1 MKEVSEKHMKKIYLN
16 ILKAI
21 LVVIYFLTLNLVS
34 EKISALYLERGIEIC
49 TMIFLFLAIFIFEL
63 AYKKDDDD
71 LVVQGIEVLVLSAY
85 TLTSQY
91 ITKRFNFNFKIY
103 FLASSYIIAIYFI
116 VKCIW
121 YYTKGRKEIA
131 DDLSDIKEIV
141 KEKEPVKKE
150 ATKRKKDKIEDI
162 KIKNDV
168 TTTKKT
174 EAKSRTTKTP
184 ATKKKTTTKVEKDV
198 IENKETKS
206 KTTKTSATKKKTT
219 KVEKDVTENKEA
231 KSKTTKTPATK
242 KKTTT
247 KVEKNVTKNK
257 ETKSKTTKTPATKKK
272 ATTKVEKQGI
282 ENKKKKTTK
291 KKVDEE
297 KWLEVWLGMES
308 KILV

>member
-34 EKISALYLERGIEIC
+34 EKISALYLEKGIEIC

-85 TLTSQY
+85 TLTCQY

-174 EAKSRTTKTP
+174 EAKSKTTKTP
-184 ATKKKTTTKVEKDV
+184 ATKKKTATKVEKDV
-198 IENKETKS
+198 TENKETKS
-206 KTTKTSATKKKTT
+206 KTTKTPVTKKK
-219 KVEKDVTENKEA
+219 
-231 KSKTTKTPATK
+231 
-242 KKTTT
+242 
-247 KVEKNVTKNK
+247 
-257 ETKSKTTKTPATKKK
+257 
-272 ATTKVEKQGI
+272 TTKVEKQGI

-297 KWLEVWLGMES
+297 K
-308 KILV
+308 

>member
-71 LVVQGIEVLVLSAY
+71 LVAQGIEVLVLSAY

-162 KIKNDV
+162 KLKNDV

-174 EAKSRTTKTP
+174 EAKSKTTKTP
-184 ATKKKTTTKVEKDV
+184 ATKKKTTTKVEKNV
-198 IENKETKS
+198 TENKEAKS
-206 KTTKTSATKKKTT
+206 KTTKTPVTKKKTTT

-242 KKTTT
+242 KK
-247 KVEKNVTKNK
+247 
-257 ETKSKTTKTPATKKK
+257 ATI
-272 ATTKVEKQGI
+272 KVEKQGI

-291 KKVDEE
+291 KKADEE
-297 KWLEVWLGMES
+297 K
-308 KILV
+308 

>member
-91 ITKRFNFNFKIY
+91 ITKRFNLNFKIY
-103 FLASSYIIAIYFI
+103 SLASSYIIAIYFV

-150 ATKRKKDKIEDI
+150 ATKRKKDKTEDEKLKDDVEI
-162 KIKNDV
+162 GTKKPNVKNSSVKSATGKSTTGKKTPTGKKKTTGRKTSSKNDV

-174 EAKSRTTKTP
+174 DAKSKATKAPT
-184 ATKKKTTTKVEKDV
+184 TKKK
-198 IENKETKS
+198 
-206 KTTKTSATKKKTT
+206 ATT
-219 KVEKDVTENKEA
+219 KVEKDVTENKE
-231 KSKTTKTPATK
+231 
-242 KKTTT
+242 
-247 KVEKNVTKNK
+247 
-257 ETKSKTTKTPATKKK
+257 TKSKTTKKPATKKK

-282 ENKKKKTTK
+282 ENKKTKTTK

-297 KWLEVWLGMES
+297 K
-308 KILV
+308 

>member
-174 EAKSRTTKTP
+174 EAKSKTTKPPVTKKKTTKTP
-184 ATKKKTTTKVEKDV
+184 A
-198 IENKETKS
+198 S
-206 KTTKTSATKKKTT
+206 KKKTT
-219 KVEKDVTENKEA
+219 KVEKDVTE
-231 KSKTTKTPATK
+231 
-242 KKTTT
+242 
-247 KVEKNVTKNK
+247 NK

-291 KKVDEE
+291 KKVDKE
-297 KWLEVWLGMES
+297 K
-308 KILV
+308 

>member
-141 KEKEPVKKE
+141 KEKEPVK
-150 ATKRKKDKIEDI
+150 IEDI
-162 KIKNDV
+162 KLKNDV

-174 EAKSRTTKTP
+174 EAKSKTTKTP
-184 ATKKKTTTKVEKDV
+184 ATKKKATTKVEKDV
-198 IENKETKS
+198 IEKTEAKS
-206 KTTKTSATKKKTT
+206 KTPKTPVTKKKTTT

-231 KSKTTKTPATK
+231 KSKTPKTPATK

-247 KVEKNVTKNK
+247 KVEKDVTKNK
-257 ETKSKTTKTPATKKK
+257 ETKSKTPKTPATKKK

-297 KWLEVWLGMES
+297 K
-308 KILV
+308 

>member
-91 ITKRFNFNFKIY
+91 ITKRFNLNFKIY
-103 FLASSYIIAIYFI
+103 SLASSYIIAIYFV

-150 ATKRKKDKIEDI
+150 ATKRKKDKTEDEKLKDDVEI
-162 KIKNDV
+162 GTKKPNVKNSSVKSATGKSTTSKSTTGKSTTGKKTPTGKKKTTGRKPSSKNDV

-174 EAKSRTTKTP
+174 
-184 ATKKKTTTKVEKDV
+184 
-198 IENKETKS
+198 
-206 KTTKTSATKKKTT
+206 
-219 KVEKDVTENKEA
+219 EA

-247 KVEKNVTKNK
+247 KVEKDVTENK
-257 ETKSKTTKTPATKKK
+257 ETKSKTTKKPATKKK
-272 ATTKVEKQGI
+272 ETTKVEKQGI
-282 ENKKKKTTK
+282 ENKKTKTTK

-297 KWLEVWLGMES
+297 K
-308 KILV
+308 

>member
-91 ITKRFNFNFKIY
+91 ITKRFNLNFKIY
-103 FLASSYIIAIYFI
+103 SLASSYIIAIYFV

-150 ATKRKKDKIEDI
+150 ATKRKKDKTEDEKLKDDVEI
-162 KIKNDV
+162 GTKKPNVKNSSVKSATGKSTTSKSTTGKSTTGKKTPTGKKKTTGRKPSSKNDV

-174 EAKSRTTKTP
+174 
-184 ATKKKTTTKVEKDV
+184 
-198 IENKETKS
+198 
-206 KTTKTSATKKKTT
+206 
-219 KVEKDVTENKEA
+219 EA

-242 KKTTT
+242 KKATT
-247 KVEKNVTKNK
+247 KVEKDVTENK
-257 ETKSKTTKTPATKKK
+257 ETKSKATKTPATKKK

-282 ENKKKKTTK
+282 ENKKTKTTK

-297 KWLEVWLGMES
+297 K
-308 KILV
+308 

>member
-91 ITKRFNFNFKIY
+91 ITKRFNLNFKIY
-103 FLASSYIIAIYFI
+103 SLASSYIIAIYFV

-150 ATKRKKDKIEDI
+150 ATKRKKDKTEDEKLKDDVEI
-162 KIKNDV
+162 GTKKPNVKNSSVKGTTGKSTTSKSTTGKSTTGKKTPTGKKKTTGRKPSSKNDV

-174 EAKSRTTKTP
+174 
-184 ATKKKTTTKVEKDV
+184 
-198 IENKETKS
+198 
-206 KTTKTSATKKKTT
+206 
-219 KVEKDVTENKEA
+219 EA

-247 KVEKNVTKNK
+247 KVEKDVTENK
-257 ETKSKTTKTPATKKK
+257 ETKSKTTKKPATKKK
-272 ATTKVEKQGI
+272 ETTKVEKQGI
-282 ENKKKKTTK
+282 ENKKTKTTK

-297 KWLEVWLGMES
+297 K
-308 KILV
+308 

>member
-174 EAKSRTTKTP
+174 E
-184 ATKKKTTTKVEKDV
+184 
-198 IENKETKS
+198 TKS
-206 KTTKTSATKKKTT
+206 KTTKTSATKKKTTT

-231 KSKTTKTPATK
+231 KSKTTKTPVTK

-247 KVEKNVTKNK
+247 KVEKDVTENK

-297 KWLEVWLGMES
+297 K
-308 KILV
+308 

>member
-91 ITKRFNFNFKIY
+91 ITKRFNLNFKIY
-103 FLASSYIIAIYFI
+103 SLASSYIIAIYFV

-150 ATKRKKDKIEDI
+150 ATKRKKDKIEDEKLKDDVEI
-162 KIKNDV
+162 GTKKPNVKNSSVKSATGKSTTSKSTTGKSTTGKKTPTGKKKTTGRKPSSKNDV

-174 EAKSRTTKTP
+174 EA
-184 ATKKKTTTKVEKDV
+184 
-198 IENKETKS
+198 
-206 KTTKTSATKKKTT
+206 
-219 KVEKDVTENKEA
+219 
-231 KSKTTKTPATK
+231 
-242 KKTTT
+242 
-247 KVEKNVTKNK
+247 
-257 ETKSKTTKTPATKKK
+257 KSKTTKTPATKKK

-282 ENKKKKTTK
+282 ENKKTKTTK

-297 KWLEVWLGMES
+297 K
-308 KILV
+308 

>member
-91 ITKRFNFNFKIY
+91 ITKRFNLNFKIY
-103 FLASSYIIAIYFI
+103 SLASSYIIAIYFV

-150 ATKRKKDKIEDI
+150 ATKRKKDKTEDEKLKDDVEI
-162 KIKNDV
+162 GTKKPNVKNSSVKSATGKSTTGKSTTGKKTPTGKKKTTGRKTSSKNDV

-174 EAKSRTTKTP
+174 DAKSKATKAPT
-184 ATKKKTTTKVEKDV
+184 TKKK
-198 IENKETKS
+198 
-206 KTTKTSATKKKTT
+206 ATT
-219 KVEKDVTENKEA
+219 KVEKDVTE
-231 KSKTTKTPATK
+231 
-242 KKTTT
+242 
-247 KVEKNVTKNK
+247 NK

-282 ENKKKKTTK
+282 ENKKTKTTK

-297 KWLEVWLGMES
+297 K
-308 KILV
+308 

>member
-91 ITKRFNFNFKIY
+91 ITKRFNLNFKIY
-103 FLASSYIIAIYFI
+103 SLASSYIIAIYFV

-150 ATKRKKDKIEDI
+150 ATKRKKDKTEDEKLKDDVEI
-162 KIKNDV
+162 GTKKPNVKNSSVKSATGKKTSTGKKKTTGRKPSSKNDV

-174 EAKSRTTKTP
+174 
-184 ATKKKTTTKVEKDV
+184 D
-198 IENKETKS
+198 
-206 KTTKTSATKKKTT
+206 
-219 KVEKDVTENKEA
+219 A

-247 KVEKNVTKNK
+247 KVEKKVTENKEAKSKTTKTPVTKKKTTTKVEKDVTENK

-282 ENKKKKTTK
+282 ENKKKENNQK
-291 KKVDEE
+291 
-297 KWLEVWLGMES
+297 ES
-308 KILV
+308 

>member
-91 ITKRFNFNFKIY
+91 ITKRFNLNFKIY
-103 FLASSYIIAIYFI
+103 SLASSYIIAIYFV

-150 ATKRKKDKIEDI
+150 ATKRKKDKTEDEKLKDDVEI
-162 KIKNDV
+162 GTKKPNVKNSSVKSATGKKTSTGKKKTTGRKPSSKNDV

-174 EAKSRTTKTP
+174 ETKSKATKAP
-184 ATKKKTTTKVEKDV
+184 ATKKK
-198 IENKETKS
+198 
-206 KTTKTSATKKKTT
+206 ATT
-219 KVEKDVTENKEA
+219 KVEKDVTENKE
-231 KSKTTKTPATK
+231 
-242 KKTTT
+242 
-247 KVEKNVTKNK
+247 
-257 ETKSKTTKTPATKKK
+257 TKSKTTKKPATKKK
-272 ATTKVEKQGI
+272 ETTKVEKQGI
-282 ENKKKKTTK
+282 ENKKTKTTK

-297 KWLEVWLGMES
+297 K
-308 KILV
+308 

>member
-174 EAKSRTTKTP
+174 EAKSKTTKPPVTKKKTTKTP
-184 ATKKKTTTKVEKDV
+184 ASKKKTTTKVEKDV
-198 IENKETKS
+198 TENKETKS
-206 KTTKTSATKKKTT
+206 KTTKTPATKKKTST

-231 KSKTTKTPATK
+231 KSKTTKTPVTK
-242 KKTTT
+242 KK
-247 KVEKNVTKNK
+247 
-257 ETKSKTTKTPATKKK
+257 
-272 ATTKVEKQGI
+272 TTKVEKQGI

-297 KWLEVWLGMES
+297 K
-308 KILV
+308 

>member
-16 ILKAI
+16 IIKAI

-71 LVVQGIEVLVLSAY
+71 LVVQGVEVLVLSAY

-91 ITKRFNFNFKIY
+91 ITKRFNLNFKIY
-103 FLASSYIIAIYFI
+103 SLASSYIIAIYFV

-150 ATKRKKDKIEDI
+150 ATKRKKDKTEDEKLKDDVEI
-162 KIKNDV
+162 GTKKPNVKNSSVKSATGKSTTGKSTTGKKTPTGKKKTTGRKTSSKNDV

-174 EAKSRTTKTP
+174 DAKSKATKAPT
-184 ATKKKTTTKVEKDV
+184 TKKK
-198 IENKETKS
+198 
-206 KTTKTSATKKKTT
+206 ATT
-219 KVEKDVTENKEA
+219 KVEKDVTENKE
-231 KSKTTKTPATK
+231 
-242 KKTTT
+242 
-247 KVEKNVTKNK
+247 
-257 ETKSKTTKTPATKKK
+257 TKSKTTETPATKKK

-282 ENKKKKTTK
+282 ENKKTKTTK

-297 KWLEVWLGMES
+297 K
-308 KILV
+308 

>member
-219 KVEKDVTENKEA
+219 KVEKDVTENKE
-231 KSKTTKTPATK
+231 
-242 KKTTT
+242 
-247 KVEKNVTKNK
+247 
-257 ETKSKTTKTPATKKK
+257 TKSKTTKTPATKKK

-282 ENKKKKTTK
+282 ENKKKENNQK
-291 KKVDEE
+291 
-297 KWLEVWLGMES
+297 ES
-308 KILV
+308 

>member
-168 TTTKKT
+168 TKTKKT
-174 EAKSRTTKTP
+174 EAKSKTTKTP
-184 ATKKKTTTKVEKDV
+184 ATKKKTTIKVEKDV
-198 IENKETKS
+198 TENKEAKS
-206 KTTKTSATKKKTT
+206 KTTT

-231 KSKTTKTPATK
+231 KSKTTKTPASK

-247 KVEKNVTKNK
+247 KVEKDVTENK

-297 KWLEVWLGMES
+297 K
-308 KILV
+308 

>member
-91 ITKRFNFNFKIY
+91 ITKRFNLNFKIY
-103 FLASSYIIAIYFI
+103 SLASSYIIAIYFV

-150 ATKRKKDKIEDI
+150 ATKRKKDKIEDEKLKDDVEI
-162 KIKNDV
+162 GTKKPNVKNSSVKGTTGKSTTSKSTTGKSTTGKKTPTGKKKTTGRKPSSKNDV

-174 EAKSRTTKTP
+174 
-184 ATKKKTTTKVEKDV
+184 
-198 IENKETKS
+198 
-206 KTTKTSATKKKTT
+206 
-219 KVEKDVTENKEA
+219 EA

-242 KKTTT
+242 KKATT
-247 KVEKNVTKNK
+247 KVEKDVTENK
-257 ETKSKTTKTPATKKK
+257 ETKSKATKTPATKKK

-282 ENKKKKTTK
+282 ENKKTKTTK

-297 KWLEVWLGMES
+297 K
-308 KILV
+308 

>member
-121 YYTKGRKEIA
+121 YYTKGRK
-131 DDLSDIKEIV
+131 
-141 KEKEPVKKE
+141 
-150 ATKRKKDKIEDI
+150 
-162 KIKNDV
+162 
-168 TTTKKT
+168 
-174 EAKSRTTKTP
+174 
-184 ATKKKTTTKVEKDV
+184 
-198 IENKETKS
+198 
-206 KTTKTSATKKKTT
+206 
-219 KVEKDVTENKEA
+219 
-231 KSKTTKTPATK
+231 
-242 KKTTT
+242 
-247 KVEKNVTKNK
+247 
-257 ETKSKTTKTPATKKK
+257 
-272 ATTKVEKQGI
+272 
-282 ENKKKKTTK
+282 
-291 KKVDEE
+291 
-297 KWLEVWLGMES
+297 
-308 KILV
+308 

>member
-150 ATKRKKDKIEDI
+150 ATKKKKDKVED
-162 KIKNDV
+162 KKVKNV
-168 TTTKKT
+168 KLENNVETQ
-174 EAKSRTTKTP
+174 TTKTP
-184 ATKKKTTTKVEKDV
+184 TKKRASNKKSTNKKASANKKT
-198 IENKETKS
+198 ENK
-206 KTTKTSATKKKTT
+206 KTTKTSAKR
-219 KVEKDVTENKEA
+219 
-231 KSKTTKTPATK
+231 
-242 KKTTT
+242 KTTT
-247 KVEKNVTKNK
+247 KKVEKEELENK
-257 ETKSKTTKTPATKKK
+257 ETKPKTTKAPA
-272 ATTKVEKQGI
+272 
-282 ENKKKKTTK
+282 KKKTTK

-297 KWLEVWLGMES
+297 K
-308 KILV
+308 

>member
-91 ITKRFNFNFKIY
+91 ITKRFNLNFKIY
-103 FLASSYIIAIYFI
+103 SLASSYIIAIYFV

-150 ATKRKKDKIEDI
+150 ATKRKKDKTEDEKLKDDVEI
-162 KIKNDV
+162 GTKKPNVKNSSVKSATGKSTTSKSTTGKSTTGKKTPTGKKKTTGRKPSSKNDV

-174 EAKSRTTKTP
+174 ETKSKATKTP
-184 ATKKKTTTKVEKDV
+184 VTKKKTTTKVEKDV
-198 IENKETKS
+198 
-206 KTTKTSATKKKTT
+206 
-219 KVEKDVTENKEA
+219 TE
-231 KSKTTKTPATK
+231 
-242 KKTTT
+242 
-247 KVEKNVTKNK
+247 NK

-282 ENKKKKTTK
+282 ENKKTKTTK

-297 KWLEVWLGMES
+297 K
-308 KILV
+308 

>member
-91 ITKRFNFNFKIY
+91 ITKRFNLNFKIY
-103 FLASSYIIAIYFI
+103 SLASSYIIAIYFV

-150 ATKRKKDKIEDI
+150 ATKRKKDKIEDEKLKDDVEI
-162 KIKNDV
+162 GTKKPNVKNSSVKSATGKSTTSKSTTGKSTTGKKTPTGKKKTTGRKPSSKNDV

-174 EAKSRTTKTP
+174 
-184 ATKKKTTTKVEKDV
+184 
-198 IENKETKS
+198 
-206 KTTKTSATKKKTT
+206 
-219 KVEKDVTENKEA
+219 EA

-242 KKTTT
+242 KKATT
-247 KVEKNVTKNK
+247 KVEKDVTENK
-257 ETKSKTTKTPATKKK
+257 ETKSKATKTPATKKK

-282 ENKKKKTTK
+282 ENKKTKTTK

-297 KWLEVWLGMES
+297 K
-308 KILV
+308 

>member
-71 LVVQGIEVLVLSAY
+71 LVVQGIEVLVLSAH

-91 ITKRFNFNFKIY
+91 ITKRFNLNFKIY

-162 KIKNDV
+162 KIKNDL

-174 EAKSRTTKTP
+174 EAKSKTTKTP
-184 ATKKKTTTKVEKDV
+184 ASKKKT
-198 IENKETKS
+198 
-206 KTTKTSATKKKTT
+206 TT
-219 KVEKDVTENKEA
+219 KVEKDVTENKET
-231 KSKTTKTPATK
+231 KSKTTKTPVTK
-242 KKTTT
+242 K
-247 KVEKNVTKNK
+247 
-257 ETKSKTTKTPATKKK
+257 KTTKTPATKKK

-297 KWLEVWLGMES
+297 K
-308 KILV
+308 

>member
-1 MKEVSEKHMKKIYLN
+1 MKEINEKHMKKIYLN

-21 LVVIYFLTLNLVS
+21 VVVTYFLTLNLVS
-34 EKISALYLERGIEIC
+34 ERISALYLERGIEIC

-91 ITKRFNFNFKIY
+91 ITKRFNLNFKIY
-103 FLASSYIIAIYFI
+103 SLASSYIIAIYFV

-150 ATKRKKDKIEDI
+150 ATKRKKDKIEDEKLKDDVEI
-162 KIKNDV
+162 GTKKPNVKNSSVKSATGKSTTGKKTPTGKKKTTGRKPSSKNDV

-174 EAKSRTTKTP
+174 EA
-184 ATKKKTTTKVEKDV
+184 
-198 IENKETKS
+198 
-206 KTTKTSATKKKTT
+206 
-219 KVEKDVTENKEA
+219 
-231 KSKTTKTPATK
+231 
-242 KKTTT
+242 
-247 KVEKNVTKNK
+247 
-257 ETKSKTTKTPATKKK
+257 KSKTTKTPATKKK

-282 ENKKKKTTK
+282 ENKKTKTTK

-297 KWLEVWLGMES
+297 K
-308 KILV
+308 

>member
-91 ITKRFNFNFKIY
+91 ITKRFNLNFKIY
-103 FLASSYIIAIYFI
+103 SLASSYIIAIYFV

-150 ATKRKKDKIEDI
+150 ATKRKKDKTEDEKLKDDVEI
-162 KIKNDV
+162 GTKKPNVKNSSVKSATGKSTTSKSTTGKSTTGKKTPTGKKKTTGRKPSSKNDV

-174 EAKSRTTKTP
+174 EAKSKTTKTP
-184 ATKKKTTTKVEKDV
+184 VTKKKTTTKVEKDV
-198 IENKETKS
+198 TENKETKS
-206 KTTKTSATKKKTT
+206 KTTKK
-219 KVEKDVTENKEA
+219 
-231 KSKTTKTPATK
+231 PATK
-242 KKTTT
+242 KK
-247 KVEKNVTKNK
+247 E
-257 ETKSKTTKTPATKKK
+257 
-272 ATTKVEKQGI
+272 TTKVEKQGI
-282 ENKKKKTTK
+282 ENKKTKTTK

-297 KWLEVWLGMES
+297 K
-308 KILV
+308 

>member
-162 KIKNDV
+162 KLKNDV

-174 EAKSRTTKTP
+174 EAKSKTTKTP
-184 ATKKKTTTKVEKDV
+184 VTKKKTTTKVEKDV

-219 KVEKDVTENKEA
+219 K
-231 KSKTTKTPATK
+231 TPASK

-247 KVEKNVTKNK
+247 KVEKDVTENK

-297 KWLEVWLGMES
+297 K
-308 KILV
+308 

>member
-91 ITKRFNFNFKIY
+91 ITKRFNLNFKIY
-103 FLASSYIIAIYFI
+103 SLASSYIIAIYFV

-150 ATKRKKDKIEDI
+150 ATKRKKDKTEDEKLKDDVEI
-162 KIKNDV
+162 GTKKPNVKNSSVKSATGKKTPTGKKKTTGRKPSSKNDV

-174 EAKSRTTKTP
+174 
-184 ATKKKTTTKVEKDV
+184 
-198 IENKETKS
+198 
-206 KTTKTSATKKKTT
+206 
-219 KVEKDVTENKEA
+219 EA

-242 KKTTT
+242 KKATT
-247 KVEKNVTKNK
+247 KVEKDVTENK

-282 ENKKKKTTK
+282 ENKKTKTTK

-297 KWLEVWLGMES
+297 K
-308 KILV
+308 

>member
-91 ITKRFNFNFKIY
+91 ITKRFNLNFKIY
-103 FLASSYIIAIYFI
+103 SLASSYIIAIYFV

-150 ATKRKKDKIEDI
+150 ATKRKKDKTEDEKLKDDVEI
-162 KIKNDV
+162 GTKKPNVKNSSVKSATGKKTSTGKKKTTGRKPSSKNDV

-174 EAKSRTTKTP
+174 
-184 ATKKKTTTKVEKDV
+184 D
-198 IENKETKS
+198 
-206 KTTKTSATKKKTT
+206 
-219 KVEKDVTENKEA
+219 A

-247 KVEKNVTKNK
+247 KVEKKVTENKEAKSKTTKTPVTKKKTTTKVEKDVTENK

-297 KWLEVWLGMES
+297 K
-308 KILV
+308 